1 MTKKLDPKRQ
11 YSRKRRQQILAMIE
25 SSRDSSISFTK
36 SRNPQDIAEMMLK
49 IVEHLFH
56 IPRGEFLSDSRLR
69 DYVVRRTLVVNLI
82 SMHTDLRDTG
92 IAEIV
97 KKDRTSVIHMQ
108 KLHNDL
114 MYSDGTYRD
123 YFERSSSLYARA
135 NYLPRIE
142 DVTLDGIIEKIVK
155 LNEEVE
161 LLNGMLGNL
170 LVNVK
175 SKDNVTSTEQALTD

>member
-1 MTKKLDPKRQ
+1 
-11 YSRKRRQQILAMIE
+11 
-25 SSRDSSISFTK
+25 
-36 SRNPQDIAEMMLK
+36 
-49 IVEHLFH
+49 
-56 IPRGEFLSDSRLR
+56 
-69 DYVVRRTLVVNLI
+69 
-82 SMHTDLRDTG
+82 MHTDLRDTG